1 MNLTDRPAPA
11 SAVAREALLLL
22 ITLAVGALVVTA
34 IVFLPVWFGRSFD
47 PSLESFQRY
56 LAAMG
61 NYLGGLL
68 QGRLGVN
75 PRGRPV
81 NDELLQATRRTLELL
96 VTSMAAALAL
106 GLAWGA
112 ALATIRRGRTAAL
125 LLGLSTVVISLPSFT
140 MMLLLAEAV
149 ATITLR
155 TGVRLAYV
163 QGYGLDGHLIL
174 PTAVLAVR
182 GGAYIARAVQVAQ
195 EEIMGQEYIRA
206 ARAKGLGGFD
216 LWRRHVLPALRL
228 PLLGATLGAVR
239 VIVAGMVIVDF
250 MYGWG
255 GLGRKLLSVNSEG
268 VVAAGNAEVAAGA
281 AVILLLIFVL
291 IDAVGRLLI
300 RGAVPQS
307 GAE

>member
-1 MNLTDRPAPA
+1 MNPTDRPAA
-11 SAVAREALLLL
+11 AIAREALMLLL
-22 ITLAVGALVVTA
+22 TLAAGAVAVAA
-34 IVFLPVWFGRSFD
+34 IVFLPVWLGRSFD
-47 PSLESFQRY
+47 PSPASFQSY
-56 LAAMG
+56 IGAIG
-61 NYLGGLL
+61 DYLGGLL

-75 PRGRPV
+75 ARGRTV

-96 VTSMAAALAL
+96 AVSLAVAIAL

-112 ALATIRRGRTAAL
+112 ALAALRRGPAAAL
-125 LLGLSTVVISLPSFT
+125 LLGLSTVVVSLPSFT
-140 MMLLLAEAV
+140 VMLLLAEAV

-155 TGVRLAYV
+155 TGVRLAFV

-195 EEIMGQEYIRA
+195 EEIMAQDYIRA
-206 ARAKGLGGFD
+206 ARARGLGGLG
-216 LWRRHVLPALRL
+216 LWRRHVLPAMRL
-228 PLLGATLGAVR
+228 PLLGAALGAVR

-268 VVAAGNAEVAAGA
+268 VVAAGNAGVAAGA
-281 AVILLLIFVL
+281 AVTLLLIFVL
-291 IDAVGRLLI
+291 IDALGRLLI
-300 RGAVPQS
+300 RGALPQG